1 MVKRGARVPVMNVMR
16 HLMVPNRQVESV
28 ISLLRERNL
37 LVDGYRITQ
46 SNNGTARLIPVSFSN
61 KDNFSPIF
69 DDYELVEREGE
80 SDNRIDSDWWSHLA
94 DLIDQ
99 ETIDEFGDS
108 WPNAHEF
115 IGDMMIL
122 RIEDAIKDY
131 KEQIALAKLTAPP
144 HIRLVLEDEGVFGE
158 FRIRKLT
165 PLGARANDKILT
177 SNIPV
182 ELSHTRVV
190 VKESGRHII
199 CDPTRAYYSTKL
211 QTERLET
218 LAYAKELRKEIG
230 EPLRVCDP
238 FCGVGPAL
246 AYLIGEDGL
255 IGDILAADLNPD
267 AAEIMIENFSKW
279 DRTEYE
285 FTGELKRYSET
296 RLLGV
301 GDATRLSENEN
312 LIGNW
317 NLILMNLPHRTID
330 FLPNIVPLLD
340 RSKVS
345 MIRGRVVVKESEI
358 AEANASIVAALP
370 PLLENKPLPELRIKR
385 DYSASLRLCSFE
397 AWIAPMD

>member
-1 MVKRGARVPVMNVMR
+1 MVKRWARVPVMNVMR
-16 HLMVPNRQVESV
+16 HLVVPNRQVESA
-28 ISLLRERNL
+28 ISLLRERKL

-46 SNNGTARLIPVSFSN
+46 SNDGTARLIPVSFS
-61 KDNFSPIF
+61 KKENFSPFF
-69 DDYELVEREGE
+69 DDYELVEHEGKF
-80 SDNRIDSDWWSHLA
+80 DNRFDSDWWSHLV
-94 DLIDQ
+94 DLVGQ
-99 ETIDEFGDS
+99 EKIEEFGDA
-108 WPNAHEF
+108 WPNSHEF

-122 RIEDAIKDY
+122 RIEDVIKDY
-131 KEQIALAKLTAPP
+131 KEQIAIAKLSAHP

-165 PLGARANDKILT
+165 PLGARDNDKILT
-177 SNIPV
+177 SKIPA

-199 CDPTRAYYSTKL
+199 CDPARAYYSTKL

-218 LAYAKELRKEIG
+218 LAYAKELREEIG

-246 AYLIGEDGL
+246 AHLIDEDGL

-267 AAEIMIENFSKW
+267 AAEILIENFSKW

-285 FTGELKRYSET
+285 FSGELKRYSEK

-301 GDATRLSENEN
+301 ADATRLSENEN

-330 FLPNIVPLLD
+330 FLPSIVPLLD
-340 RSKVS
+340 RSKAS
-345 MIRGRVVVKESEI
+345 MIRGRVVVQESEI

-370 PLLENKPLPELRIKR
+370 HLLEDKPLPELRIKR

>member
-1 MVKRGARVPVMNVMR
+1 
-16 HLMVPNRQVESV
+16 
-28 ISLLRERNL
+28 
-37 LVDGYRITQ
+37 
-46 SNNGTARLIPVSFSN
+46 
-61 KDNFSPIF
+61 
-69 DDYELVEREGE
+69 
-80 SDNRIDSDWWSHLA
+80 
-94 DLIDQ
+94 
-99 ETIDEFGDS
+99 
-108 WPNAHEF
+108 
-115 IGDMMIL
+115 
-122 RIEDAIKDY
+122 
-131 KEQIALAKLTAPP
+131 
-144 HIRLVLEDEGVFGE
+144 
-158 FRIRKLT
+158 
-165 PLGARANDKILT
+165 
-177 SNIPV
+177 
-182 ELSHTRVV
+182 V

-246 AYLIGEDGL
+246 ACLIGVDGL